1 MSEQNTL
8 ERQINDRMKDAM
20 RAKDARTKDLMR
32 MIKSK
37 VTEQLTSK
45 SHKGATEGDALWLGV
60 IEAYVKMSQ
69 KALVDYE
76 ALGDDGAEHADQ
88 VRWEIAALQVYLPQR
103 ADEETTSRWV
113 QEAIDGMG
121 GAANAKLGAVM
132 GAVMKAHKG
141 EVEPALVRSVA
152 ERLLG

>member
-1 MSEQNTL
+1 MSETL
-8 ERQINDRMKDAM
+8 SLEQQINDRMKDAM

-37 VTEQLTSK
+37 ITEQLTSK
-45 SHKGATEGDALWLGV
+45 SYKGAREGDTLWLNV

-76 ALGDDGAEHADQ
+76 ALGDEGAEHAEQ
-88 VRWEIAALQVYLPQR
+88 IRWEIQALQVYLPQL
-103 ADEETTSRWV
+103 ADEATIRLWV
-113 QEAIDGMG
+113 QEAIHSMG
-121 GAANAKLGAVM
+121 GSPSNIGAVM

-141 EVEPALVRSVA
+141 EAEPALVRKVVESI
-152 ERLLG
+152 LN

>member
-1 MSEQNTL
+1 MSEPISL
-8 ERQINDRMKDAM
+8 EQQINNRMKDAM
-20 RAKDARTKDLMR
+20 RAKDAPTKDLMR

-45 SHKGATEGDALWLGV
+45 SSKGPQEGDALWLSV

-69 KALVDYE
+69 KALIDYE
-76 ALGDDGAEHADQ
+76 ALGESGAEHAAQ
-88 VRWEIAALQVYLPQR
+88 VRWEIEALQVYLPQR
-103 ADEETTSRWV
+103 ADEATTEAWV
-113 QEAIDGMG
+113 QEAIEGMG

-141 EVEPALVRSVA
+141 EVEPALVKSVA

>member
-1 MSEQNTL
+1 MSETL
-8 ERQINDRMKDAM
+8 EQQINNRMKDAM

-45 SHKGATEGDALWLGV
+45 SYKGAREGDELWLNV

-69 KALVDYE
+69 KAQIDYE
-76 ALGDDGAEHADQ
+76 ALGAEGAEHAAQ
-88 VRWEIAALQVYLPQR
+88 VSWEIDALKMYLPQR
-103 ADEETTSRWV
+103 ADEATTEAWV
-113 QEAIDGMG
+113 QEAIDALG
-121 GAANAKLGAVM
+121 GSDQAKVGAVM

-141 EVEPALVRSVA
+141 EVEPALVKRVA
-152 ERLLG
+152 GRLLS